1 MNKITE
7 RRSQAIV
14 LLVRY
19 NQPDERL
26 FAEISSALA
35 DLLHRST
42 GLEKQILYI
51 SLALYV
57 NYTLSKIGFSQCQA

>member
-7 RRSQAIV
+7 SRSKAIV

-35 DLLHRST
+35 DLLF
-42 GLEKQILYI
+42 Y
-51 SLALYV
+51 
-57 NYTLSKIGFSQCQA
+57 YTLSKIGFSQCQA